1 MNRPIPK
8 AAVLGLLAATVLA
21 PLQLAAQAEPL
32 AIESPDTLSLENPCT
47 LSLEDAAAILKT
59 SNNAI
64 KRAATGTEVA
74 RAQKR
79 QLNSTWYPNVSVA
92 GGYFHFSNEISV
104 EADLA
109 SAAQEL
115 AQGLTQ
121 MVPQLEMLLP
131 QLQQIVS
138 AIAGKPLSL
147 PILKQD
153 IATVDAVALWP
164 LITGG
169 KRVFATR
176 IGRELEATAQQM
188 ERLTENAQMA
198 LMINAYY
205 TLKLSGETI
214 TMQQE
219 NLGFYRHLHYNAT
232 RLFQEGFI
240 NKAELLVAEV
250 ALKEAERE
258 YETSLTRA
266 QVATSALGTVLGRQL
281 QQVKLSGRFFSI
293 DSLPDIYY
301 MNEEILQ
308 ENAALG
314 ILRTQQE
321 ILHNQEM
328 IAKSDYFPN
337 VALFAKQ
344 NIHSWNIP
352 KNLSPRTTVG
362 AAMQWEIFNGTARE
376 NSIKER
382 KLEQQQMESTIAQT
396 EQELLTAAL
405 ALRGRMADALHNIS
419 TLSQACQLTRELL
432 REREKG
438 FAEGMATPTDVVAAK
453 ASLTKAQTALNL
465 AQWEYCTSLAN
476 LLALSCNTEK
486 FIELHNEN

>member
-8 AAVLGLLAATVLA
+8 AAVLGLIAATLMA
-21 PLQLAAQAEPL
+21 PLQLAAQ
-32 AIESPDTLSLENPCT
+32 SDT
-47 LSLEDAAAILKT
+47 LSLEDAAAILNAN
-59 SNNAI
+59 SNI
-64 KRAATGTEVA
+64 IRSAAAGTEVA
-74 RAQKR
+74 KAQKR
-79 QLNSTWYPNVSVA
+79 QLNSVWYPNVSVA

-109 SAAQEL
+109 GAAQEL

-138 AIAGKPLSL
+138 SIAGKPLSL
-147 PILKQD
+147 PVLKQD
-153 IATVDAVALWP
+153 LATIDAVALWP

-169 KRVFATR
+169 QRIYASK
-176 IGRELEATAQQM
+176 IGRGLEATAQQM
-188 ERLTENAQMA
+188 KKLAENAQTA
-198 LMINAYY
+198 LMLNAYY

-214 TMQQE
+214 AMQQE
-219 NLGFYRHLHYNAT
+219 NLNFCKHLHFNAT

-240 NKAELLVAEV
+240 NKAEFLVAEV

-258 YETSLTRA
+258 YETSIS
-266 QVATSALGTVLGRQL
+266 QQGVALNALGTVLGKEL
-281 QQVKLSGRFFSI
+281 QQVELSGRFFSI
-293 DSLPDIYY
+293 DSLPEIYS
-301 MNEEILQ
+301 MNEDILQ

-321 ILHNQEM
+321 ILHSQEM

-337 VALFAKQ
+337 IALFAKQ
-344 NIHSWNIP
+344 NIHSWNLP
-352 KNLSPRTTVG
+352 KNLSPRTTIG

-376 NSIKER
+376 NNIKER
-382 KLEQQQMESTIAQT
+382 RLQQEQLGYAIAQT
-396 EQELLTAAL
+396 EQELITAAL
-405 ALRGRMADALHNIS
+405 ALRSRMADALYNIN
-419 TLSQACQLTRELL
+419 TLEQACSLARELL
-432 REREKG
+432 KEREKG
-438 FAEGMATPTDVVAAK
+438 FAEGMATPTDVVAAR
-453 ASLTKAQTALNL
+453 ASLTKASTALNL
-465 AQWEYCTSLAN
+465 ARWEYCTSLAN

>member
-1 MNRPIPK
+1 MKKLFPK
-8 AAVLGLLAATVLA
+8 TSVLGLLAATLLA
-21 PLQLAAQAEPL
+21 PLQLTAQAEPS
-32 AIESPDTLSLENPCT
+32 ATEPPDTLSIEGTDT
-47 LSLEDAAAILKT
+47 LSLEDAATILKT

-64 KRAATGTEVA
+64 RNSATATEVA

-79 QLNSTWYPNVSVA
+79 QLNSAWYPNISVE
-92 GGYFHFSNEISV
+92 GGYFHFSNDISV
-104 EADLA
+104 EADLGG
-109 SAAQEL
+109 AAQEL

-121 MVPQLEMLLP
+121 AVPELEMLLP
-131 QLQQIVS
+131 ELQQIVS

-147 PILKQD
+147 PVIKQD
-153 IATVDAVALWP
+153 IATIDAVAIWP

-169 KRVFATR
+169 KRIFASR
-176 IGRELEATAQQM
+176 IGRELETTAQQM
-188 ERLTENAQMA
+188 ERLTQNAQMA
-198 LMINAYY
+198 LMLNAYY

-214 TMQQE
+214 AMQQE
-219 NLGFYRHLHYNAT
+219 NLVFFKHMHFNAS

-258 YETSLTRA
+258 YATSLNQTE
-266 QVATSALGTVLGRQL
+266 VATSALGTVLGKQL
-281 QQVKLSGRFFSI
+281 QQVELSGRFFSI
-293 DSLPDIYY
+293 DSLPEIYS

-314 ILRTQQE
+314 ILRSQQE
-321 ILHNQEM
+321 ILHNEEM

-337 VALFAKQ
+337 IALFAKQ
-344 NIHSWNIP
+344 NIHSWNLP

-362 AAMQWEIFNGTARE
+362 AAMQWDIFNGAARE

-382 KLEQQQMESTIAQT
+382 KLQQDQIECTISQT

-405 ALRGRMADALHNIS
+405 ALRSKMADALHNIS
-419 TLSQACQLTRELL
+419 TLEQACSLARELL
-432 REREKG
+432 KEREKG
-438 FAEGMATPTDVVAAK
+438 FAEGMATPTDVVAAR
-453 ASLTKAQTALNL
+453 ASLTKTTTALNL
-465 AQWEYCTSLAN
+465 ARWEYCTSLAN

>member
-32 AIESPDTLSLENPCT
+32 AIEPPDTLSLENPCT

-79 QLNSTWYPNVSVA
+79 QLNSTWYPNVSVT
-92 GGYFHFSNEISV
+92 GGYFHFSNEITV

-138 AIAGKPLSL
+138 AIAGKPLSV

-198 LMINAYY
+198 LMLNAYY

-214 TMQQE
+214 AMQQE
-219 NLGFYRHLHYNAT
+219 NLNFYRHLHYNAT

-266 QVATSALGTVLGRQL
+266 QVATSALETVLGRQL
-281 QQVKLSGRFFSI
+281 QQVELSGRFFSI

-344 NIHSWNIP
+344 NIHSWNIS

-362 AAMQWEIFNGTARE
+362 AAMQWDIFNGAARE

-382 KLEQQQMESTIAQT
+382 KLEQQQMESAIAQT

-405 ALRGRMADALHNIS
+405 ALRSRMADALHNIS
-419 TLSQACQLTRELL
+419 TLSQACQLARELL

>member
-8 AAVLGLLAATVLA
+8 AAVLGLLAATLMA
-21 PLQLAAQAEPL
+21 PLQLAAQR
-32 AIESPDTLSLENPCT
+32 DT
-47 LSLEDAAAILKT
+47 LSLEDAAAILNAN
-59 SNNAI
+59 SNVI
-64 KRAATGTEVA
+64 KSAATATEVA

-104 EADLA
+104 EADLGGA
-109 SAAQEL
+109 VQDL
-115 AQGLTQ
+115 AQGLVQ
-121 MVPQLEMLLP
+121 AIPQLEMLLP

-138 AIAGKPLSL
+138 SIAGKPLSL
-147 PILKQD
+147 PVLKQD
-153 IATVDAVALWP
+153 LATVDAVALWP

-169 KRVFATR
+169 KRIYASK
-176 IGRELEATAQQM
+176 IGRGLEATAQQM

-198 LMINAYY
+198 LMLNAYY

-214 TMQQE
+214 GMQQE
-219 NLGFYRHLHYNAT
+219 NLNFYRHLHYNAT

-240 NKAELLVAEV
+240 NKAEFLVAEV

-258 YETSLTRA
+258 YETSIS
-266 QVATSALGTVLGRQL
+266 QQGVALNALGTVLGKEL
-281 QQVKLSGRFFSI
+281 KQVELSGRFFSI
-293 DSLPDIYY
+293 DSLPDICL

-321 ILHNQEM
+321 IQHSQEM
-328 IAKSDYFPN
+328 ISKSDYFPN
-337 VALFAKQ
+337 IALFAKQ
-344 NIHSWNIP
+344 NLHSWNIP

-362 AAMQWEIFNGTARE
+362 AAMQWDIFNGTARE

-382 KLEQQQMESTIAQT
+382 KLQQEQMEYTIDQT
-396 EQELLTAAL
+396 EQELITAAL
-405 ALRGRMADALHNIS
+405 ALRSRMADALHNIS
-419 TLSQACQLTRELL
+419 TLNQACQLARELL
-432 REREKG
+432 KEREKG

-453 ASLTKAQTALNL
+453 ASLTKTQTALNL
-465 AQWEYCTSLAN
+465 ARWEYCTSLAN
-476 LLALSCNTEK
+476 LLALSSKTDK

>member
-32 AIESPDTLSLENPCT
+32 AIEPPDTLSLENPCT

-79 QLNSTWYPNVSVA
+79 QLNSTWYPNVSVT

-109 SAAQEL
+109 GAAQEL

-198 LMINAYY
+198 LMLNAYY

-214 TMQQE
+214 AMQQE
-219 NLGFYRHLHYNAT
+219 NLNFYRHLHYNAT

-266 QVATSALGTVLGRQL
+266 QVATSALETVLGRQL
-281 QQVKLSGRFFSI
+281 QQVELSGRFFSI

-344 NIHSWNIP
+344 NIHS
-352 KNLSPRTTVG
+352 
-362 AAMQWEIFNGTARE
+362 
-376 NSIKER
+376 
-382 KLEQQQMESTIAQT
+382 
-396 EQELLTAAL
+396 
-405 ALRGRMADALHNIS
+405 
-419 TLSQACQLTRELL
+419 
-432 REREKG
+432 
-438 FAEGMATPTDVVAAK
+438 
-453 ASLTKAQTALNL
+453 
-465 AQWEYCTSLAN
+465 
-476 LLALSCNTEK
+476 
-486 FIELHNEN
+486 

>member
-1 MNRPIPK
+1 MKRLFPK
-8 AAVLGLLAATVLA
+8 TSALGLLAAILLA
-21 PLQLAAQAEPL
+21 PFQLASQSKPT
-32 AIESPDTLSLENPCT
+32 AIEPPDPLSIGETDTLSI
-47 LSLEDAAAILKT
+47 EDAVTILKT

-64 KRAATGTEVA
+64 RNSATATEVA

-79 QLNSTWYPNVSVA
+79 QINSTWYPNISIA

-104 EADLA
+104 EANLGG
-109 SAAQEL
+109 AAQKLE
-115 AQGLTQ
+115 QGLTQ
-121 MVPQLEMLLP
+121 AIPELELLLP

-147 PILKQD
+147 PVLKQD

-169 KRVFATR
+169 KRIFASR
-176 IGRELEATAQQM
+176 IGRELETTARQM

-198 LMINAYY
+198 LMLNAYY

-219 NLGFYRHLHYNAT
+219 NLAFFKHMHFNAT

-250 ALKEAERE
+250 ALKDAERE
-258 YETSLTRA
+258 YETSLNQTE
-266 QVATSALGTVLGRQL
+266 VATSVLGTVLGRQL
-281 QQVKLSGRFFSI
+281 QQVELSGRFFSI
-293 DSLPDIYY
+293 GSLPEVYS

-314 ILRTQQE
+314 ILRSQQE
-321 ILHNQEM
+321 ILRNQEM

-337 VALFAKQ
+337 IALFAKQ
-344 NIHSWNIP
+344 NIHSWNLP

-362 AAMQWEIFNGTARE
+362 AAMQWDIFNGTARE

-382 KLEQQQMESTIAQT
+382 KLEQLQMESTIAQT

-405 ALRGRMADALHNIS
+405 ALRSKMADALHNIS
-419 TLSQACQLTRELL
+419 TLNQTCSLASELL
-432 REREKG
+432 KEREKE
-438 FAEGMATPTDVVAAK
+438 FAEGMATPTDLVAAK
-453 ASLTKAQTALNL
+453 ASLTKATTALNL
-465 AQWEYCTSLAN
+465 ARWEYCTSLAN

>member
-32 AIESPDTLSLENPCT
+32 AIEPPDTLSLENPCT

-79 QLNSTWYPNVSVA
+79 QLNSTWYPNVSVT

-109 SAAQEL
+109 GAAQEL

-147 PILKQD
+147 PILKQE
-153 IATVDAVALWP
+153 IATVDAIALWP

-176 IGRELEATAQQM
+176 IGRELEATAQLM
-188 ERLTENAQMA
+188 ERLTWNAQMA
-198 LMINAYY
+198 LMLNAYY

-266 QVATSALGTVLGRQL
+266 QVATSALETVLGRQL
-281 QQVKLSGRFFSI
+281 QQVELSGRFFSI

-362 AAMQWEIFNGTARE
+362 AAMQWDIFNGAARE

-382 KLEQQQMESTIAQT
+382 KLEQQQMESAIAQT

-405 ALRGRMADALHNIS
+405 ALRSRMADALHNIS
-419 TLSQACQLTRELL
+419 TLSQACQLARELL

>member
-1 MNRPIPK
+1 MKRLFPK
-8 AAVLGLLAATVLA
+8 TSALGLLAAILLA
-21 PLQLAAQAEPL
+21 PFQLASQSKPT
-32 AIESPDTLSLENPCT
+32 AIEPPGPLSIGETDTLSI
-47 LSLEDAAAILKT
+47 EDAVTILKT

-64 KRAATGTEVA
+64 RNSATATEVA
-74 RAQKR
+74 RALKR
-79 QLNSTWYPNVSVA
+79 QINSTWYPNISIA

-104 EADLA
+104 EANLGG
-109 SAAQEL
+109 AAQEL

-121 MVPQLEMLLP
+121 AIPELELLLP

-169 KRVFATR
+169 KRIFASR
-176 IGRELEATAQQM
+176 IGRELETTARQM

-198 LMINAYY
+198 LMLNAYY

-219 NLGFYRHLHYNAT
+219 NLAFFKHMHFNAT

-250 ALKEAERE
+250 ALKDAERE
-258 YETSLTRA
+258 YETSLNQTE
-266 QVATSALGTVLGRQL
+266 VATSVLGTVLGRQL
-281 QQVKLSGRFFSI
+281 QQVELSGRFFSI
-293 DSLPDIYY
+293 DSLPEVYS

-314 ILRTQQE
+314 ILRSQQE
-321 ILHNQEM
+321 ILRNQEM

-337 VALFAKQ
+337 IALFAKQ
-344 NIHSWNIP
+344 NIHSWNLP

-362 AAMQWEIFNGTARE
+362 AAMQWDIFNGTARE
-376 NSIKER
+376 NSIKEL
-382 KLEQQQMESTIAQT
+382 KLEQLQMESTIAQT

-405 ALRGRMADALHNIS
+405 ALRSKMADALHNIS
-419 TLSQACQLTRELL
+419 TLNQTCSLASELL
-432 REREKG
+432 KEREKE
-438 FAEGMATPTDVVAAK
+438 FAEGMATPTDLVAAK
-453 ASLTKAQTALNL
+453 ASLTKATTALNL
-465 AQWEYCTSLAN
+465 ARWEYCTSLAN

>member
-1 MNRPIPK
+1 MKRLFPK
-8 AAVLGLLAATVLA
+8 TALIGLLAATVLA

-32 AIESPDTLSLENPCT
+32 AIEPPDT

-79 QLNSTWYPNVSVA
+79 QLNSTWYPNVSVT

-109 SAAQEL
+109 GAAQEL

-169 KRVFATR
+169 KRIYASK
-176 IGRELEATAQQM
+176 IGRGLEATAQQM

-198 LMINAYY
+198 LMLNAYY

-214 TMQQE
+214 GMQQE
-219 NLGFYRHLHYNAT
+219 NLNFYRHLHYNAT

-240 NKAELLVAEV
+240 NKAEFLVAEV

-258 YETSLTRA
+258 YETSKS
-266 QVATSALGTVLGRQL
+266 QQGVALNALGTVLGKEL
-281 QQVKLSGRFFSI
+281 KQVELSGRFFSI

-301 MNEEILQ
+301 MNKEILQ

-321 ILHNQEM
+321 ILHSQEM

-337 VALFAKQ
+337 IALFAKQ

-362 AAMQWEIFNGTARE
+362 AAMQWDIFNGTARE

-382 KLEQQQMESTIAQT
+382 KLQQEQMGYTIAQT
-396 EQELLTAAL
+396 EQELITAAL
-405 ALRGRMADALHNIS
+405 ALRSRIADALHNIG
-419 TLSQACQLTRELL
+419 TLSQACQLARELL

>member
-1 MNRPIPK
+1 MKRLFPK
-8 AAVLGLLAATVLA
+8 MAALWLLAAPLLA
-21 PLQLAAQAEPL
+21 PLQLAAQPE
-32 AIESPDTLSLENPCT
+32 T
-47 LSLEDAAAILKT
+47 LSLEDAAAILMS

-64 KRAATGTEVA
+64 KSASTATEVA

-104 EADLA
+104 EADLGGT
-109 SAAQEL
+109 AQDL
-115 AQGLTQ
+115 AQGLVQ
-121 MVPQLEMLLP
+121 MIPQIEMLLP

-138 AIAGKPLSL
+138 SIAGKPLSL
-147 PILKQD
+147 PVIKQD
-153 IATVDAVALWP
+153 IATIDAVAIWP

-169 KRVFATR
+169 KRIYASK
-176 IGRELEATAQQM
+176 IGRGLEATAQQM
-188 ERLTENAQMA
+188 KELAENAQTA
-198 LMINAYY
+198 LMLNAYY

-214 TMQQE
+214 SMQQE
-219 NLGFYRHLHYNAT
+219 NLKFCKHLHFNAT

-240 NKAELLVAEV
+240 NKAEFLIAEV

-258 YETSLTRA
+258 YETSIS
-266 QVATSALGTVLGRQL
+266 QESVALNTLGTVLGKRL

-293 DSLPDIYY
+293 DSLPDIYS

-321 ILHNQEM
+321 ILHSQEM
-328 IAKSDYFPN
+328 IAKGDFFPDI
-337 VALFAKQ
+337 ALFAKQ
-344 NIHSWNIP
+344 NIHSWNLP
-352 KNLSPRTTVG
+352 KNLSPRTTAG

-376 NSIKER
+376 NSIKEY
-382 KLEQQQMESTIAQT
+382 KLKQEQLGYTIAQT

-405 ALRGRMADALHNIS
+405 ALRSRMADALRNIS
-419 TLSQACQLTRELL
+419 TLDKACSLARELL
-432 REREKG
+432 KEREKG
-438 FAEGMATPTDVVAAK
+438 FAEGMATPADVVAAR
-453 ASLTKAQTALNL
+453 ASLTKATTALNL
-465 AQWEYCTSLAN
+465 AKWEYCTSLAN

>member
-32 AIESPDTLSLENPCT
+32 AIEPPDTLSLENLRT
-47 LSLEDAAAILKT
+47 LSLEDAAAILMG

-64 KRAATGTEVA
+64 KSASTAAEVA

-79 QLNSTWYPNVSVA
+79 QLNSTWYPNVSVT
-92 GGYFHFSNEISV
+92 GGYFHVSNEISV

-109 SAAQEL
+109 GAAQEL

-131 QLQQIVS
+131 QLQQIVT

-169 KRVFATR
+169 KRIYASK
-176 IGRELEATAQQM
+176 IGRGLEATAQQM

-198 LMINAYY
+198 LMLNAYY

-214 TMQQE
+214 GMQQE
-219 NLGFYRHLHYNAT
+219 NLNFYRHLHYNAT

-240 NKAELLVAEV
+240 NKAEFLVAEV

-258 YETSLTRA
+258 YETSKS
-266 QVATSALGTVLGRQL
+266 QQGVALNALGTVLGKEL
-281 QQVKLSGRFFSI
+281 KQVELSGRFFSI

-321 ILHNQEM
+321 ILHSQEM

-337 VALFAKQ
+337 IALFAKQ

-362 AAMQWEIFNGTARE
+362 AAMQWDIFNGTARE

-382 KLEQQQMESTIAQT
+382 KLQQEQMGYTIAQT
-396 EQELLTAAL
+396 EQELITAAL
-405 ALRGRMADALHNIS
+405 ALRSRMADALHNIG
-419 TLSQACQLTRELL
+419 TLSQACQLARELL

>member
-1 MNRPIPK
+1 MNRPIPT

-32 AIESPDTLSLENPCT
+32 AIEPPDTLSLENPCT

-79 QLNSTWYPNVSVA
+79 QLNSTWYPNVSVT

-109 SAAQEL
+109 GAAQEL

-198 LMINAYY
+198 LMLNAYY

-214 TMQQE
+214 AMQQE
-219 NLGFYRHLHYNAT
+219 NLNFYRHLHYNAT

-266 QVATSALGTVLGRQL
+266 QVATSALETVLGRQL
-281 QQVKLSGRFFSI
+281 QQVELSGRFFSI

-362 AAMQWEIFNGTARE
+362 AAMQWDIFNGAARE
-376 NSIKER
+376 NNMKER

-405 ALRGRMADALHNIS
+405 ALRIRMADALHNIG
-419 TLSQACQLTRELL
+419 TLNQACQLARELL
-432 REREKG
+432 KEREKG

>member
-138 AIAGKPLSL
+138 AISGKPLSL